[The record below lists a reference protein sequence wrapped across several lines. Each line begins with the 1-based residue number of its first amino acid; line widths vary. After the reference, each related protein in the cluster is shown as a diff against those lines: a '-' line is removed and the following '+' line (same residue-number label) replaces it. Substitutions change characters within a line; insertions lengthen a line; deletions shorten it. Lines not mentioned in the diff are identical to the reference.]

1 MIDPT
6 FDIEALY
13 SLFEQCTSVATDSR
27 QIAPKSLFFALRG
40 ANFDGNLY
48 AIAALEAG
56 AEYAVISSEAPLK
69 ERHDLAKR
77 MFLCDDTLTALQ
89 HLARHHRRQLAL
101 PIIAIAGSNGKT
113 TTKELVVRTLAERFE
128 TYATK
133 GNLNNHIGVPL
144 TLLAMTKESEFGV
157 VEMGASSCNEIAL
170 LCEIAEPNYGILTNI
185 GRSHLEGFGGVE
197 GIRRGKGELF
207 DYLAANGG
215 RAFVPKEDEVLLSM
229 ATERENMAI
238 ELYSRTIGDGY
249 QSQLVGDYNRA
260 NIAAAVAI
268 GNYFGVD
275 CEHIAAA
282 IESYIPSNNRSQEM
296 ITPKA
301 NRLIIDCYNANP
313 SSMAAAIQNFATID
327 TTERIAILGDML
339 ELGEWSAAE
348 HSNVL
353 RLVEQL
359 PISEVVLVGEHFAE
373 AARELRS
380 EAMLFA
386 TTGEAAEW
394 LSQRDIRSA
403 CILLKGSR
411 GIALEKLIQYL

>member
-1 MIDPT
+1 M
-6 FDIEALY
+6 EALY
-13 SLFEQCTSVATDSR
+13 SLFEQCESVSTDSR
-27 QIAPKSLFFALRG
+27 HIEPKSLFFALRG

-56 AEYAVISSEAPLK
+56 AEYAVVSSETPLK
-69 ERHDLAKR
+69 ERPDLAKR
-77 MFLCDDTLTALQ
+77 MFLCDNTLTALQ
-89 HLARHHRRQLAL
+89 ILARHHRRQLAL

-113 TTKELVVRTLAERFE
+113 TTKELVARTLSERFE
-128 TYATK
+128 TYATR

-144 TLLAMTKESEFGV
+144 TLLAMTKDTEFGV

-215 RAFVPKEDEVLLSM
+215 RAFVPKEDETLLEMAAERVNM
-229 ATERENMAI
+229 AT
-238 ELYSRTIGDGY
+238 ELYSRTIGEGY

-268 GNYFGVD
+268 GNYFGID
-275 CEHIAAA
+275 SQRIAAA
-282 IESYIPSNNRSQEM
+282 IESYTPSNNRSQEM
-296 ITPKA
+296 ITRKG

-313 SSMAAAIQNFATID
+313 SSMAAAIKNFATID
-327 TTERIAILGDML
+327 AERRIVILGDML
-339 ELGEWSAAE
+339 ELGEWSADE
-348 HSNVL
+348 HSNIL

-359 PISEVVLVGEHFAE
+359 PISDTILVGEHFAD
-373 AARELRS
+373 AARELQS
-380 EAMLFA
+380 EATLFA
-386 TTGEAAEW
+386 TTEKAAAW
-394 LSQRDIRSA
+394 LAERDIRSA

-411 GIALEKLIQYL
+411 GIALEKLIQFL